1 MVASSRMVAIKKKWP
16 ESRYTLEV
24 MPAKLDKSSV
34 GGERGIKDAASCK
47 DDEGREDLGVR
58 CGGGESRIPPWKY

>member
-1 MVASSRMVAIKKKWP
+1 MVASRRMEAIKKKWP

-34 GGERGIKDAASCK
+34 GGERGVKDAAS
-47 DDEGREDLGVR
+47 L
-58 CGGGESRIPPWKY
+58 

>member
-1 MVASSRMVAIKKKWP
+1 MVASRRMVTIKKKWP

-34 GGERGIKDAASCK
+34 RGERGIRDAASCE

-58 CGGGESRIPPWKY
+58 CGGSKSRIPPWTY